1 LNEKT
6 DWLLLATSKHAVL
19 GLMRSLTQHLHPTLP
34 IRINAIAPSWTAT
47 GIMPPG
53 AVAAIGEAQFQS
65 PDVPARSAVLL
76 MADGKRHGEM
86 VYSEKGKFVELENGE
101 AGYHRFAAGM
111 LGIGKEEGV

>member
-53 AVAAIGEAQFQS
+53 VVTAIGEAQFQS

-86 VYSEKGKFVELENGE
+86 VYSEKGKFVEFEGLGRKRRS
-101 AGYHRFAAGM
+101 RFC
-111 LGIGKEEGV
+111 